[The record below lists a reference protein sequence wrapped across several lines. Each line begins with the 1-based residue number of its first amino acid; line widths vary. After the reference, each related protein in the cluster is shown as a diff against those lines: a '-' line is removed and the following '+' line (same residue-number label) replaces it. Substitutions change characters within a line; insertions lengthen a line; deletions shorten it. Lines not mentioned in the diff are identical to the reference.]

1 VTEIDID
8 IDIIIALVLVAVGL
22 FSNNPLYCIAG
33 GLCSI
38 ASGVEIHIEN
48 TRK

>member
-1 VTEIDID
+1 VIDIDID

-33 GLCSI
+33 GLISI
-38 ASGVEIHIEN
+38 ASGIEIHTKN
-48 TRK
+48 TRE